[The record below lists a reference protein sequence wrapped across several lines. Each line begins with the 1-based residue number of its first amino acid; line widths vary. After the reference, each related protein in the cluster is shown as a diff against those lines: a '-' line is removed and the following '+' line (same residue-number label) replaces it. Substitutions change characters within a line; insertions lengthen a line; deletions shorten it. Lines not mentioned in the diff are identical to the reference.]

1 MDLLTPF
8 DLVET
13 FAAGQSVAVVGN
25 APTLLGS
32 GAGGWID
39 GHDIVVRFNDCKV
52 RGFEDDVGART
63 DILVCN
69 PYAET
74 RPDSCLDELLPPVTV
89 VAISSQTRR
98 GDRAEFARWVGRNRV
113 LFTYS
118 PDLRLD
124 TVERSQIALT
134 TGTYGISLLANILRP
149 LRMAVTGFTMFHPGT
164 DFHYWS
170 RATPSGIKSHEPATE
185 AAVFVDLLNSFRF
198 QIEATQDIFGIAER
212 CGRTFRPG
220 VKPRET

>member
-1 MDLLTPF
+1 
-8 DLVET
+8 
-13 FAAGQSVAVVGN
+13 VVGN

-52 RGFEDDVGART
+52 RGFEQDVGART

-74 RPDSCLDELLPPVTV
+74 RPDSRLDDLLPPVTV

-98 GDRAEFARWVGRNRV
+98 GERRNSPAGSAQPR

-118 PDLRLD
+118 PDIRLE
-124 TVERSQIALT
+124 TVERSNIALT
-134 TGTYGISLLANILRP
+134 TGTYGISLMANILRP
-149 LRMAVTGFTMFHPGT
+149 
-164 DFHYWS
+164 
-170 RATPSGIKSHEPATE
+170 
-185 AAVFVDLLNSFRF
+185 
-198 QIEATQDIFGIAER
+198 
-212 CGRTFRPG
+212 RPG
-220 VKPRET
+220 WR